1 MNRIGRR
8 TVICMAVI
16 SHRAGRHRRR
26 NGRRRL
32 TAGSSRRAARAR
44 RDVQGLERG
53 CIGRWPV
60 ANCSLPAVTTSMIL
74 LATPVA
80 GVVGS
85 AVVFGEVATPSLMIA
100 MAMILGGISTG
111 VLSGSN
117 SAQT

>member
-1 MNRIGRR
+1 
-8 TVICMAVI
+8 
-16 SHRAGRHRRR
+16 
-26 NGRRRL
+26 
-32 TAGSSRRAARAR
+32 
-44 RDVQGLERG
+44 
-53 CIGRWPV
+53 
-60 ANCSLPAVTTSMIL
+60 MIL